1 MPSRVKQIMDELK
14 DETDPDKIQI
24 LELDLQTLLG
34 TSPKRKTKG
43 VKSKSL
49 GGSMGGNTQGDMDFA
64 GVTGDEVL
72 ATNMS
77 RGGRKAIKGLK
88 FKGIF

>member
-1 MPSRVKQIMDELK
+1 MPSRMKQIMDELK

-24 LELDLQTLLG
+24 LELDLQTLLV
-34 TSPKRKTKG
+34 TKPKGKG
-43 VKSKSL
+43 VKSKAG
-49 GGSMGGNTQGDMDFA
+49 GGSMAGNTQGDMDFA

>member
-1 MPSRVKQIMDELK
+1 MPSRMKQIMDELK

-64 GVTGDEVL
+64 GLSGDEVL

>member
-1 MPSRVKQIMDELK
+1 MPSRMKQIMDELK

-34 TSPKRKTKG
+34 TKPKGKGKG

-49 GGSMGGNTQGDMDFA
+49 GGSMGGNTKGDMDFV

>member
-1 MPSRVKQIMDELK
+1 
-14 DETDPDKIQI
+14 
-24 LELDLQTLLG
+24 
-34 TSPKRKTKG
+34 
-43 VKSKSL
+43 
-49 GGSMGGNTQGDMDFA
+49 MGGNTQGDMDFA

>member
-1 MPSRVKQIMDELK
+1 MKQIMDELK

-34 TSPKRKTKG
+34 GSPKKGKG

-49 GGSMGGNTQGDMDFA
+49 GGSMGGNTQGDLDFA
-64 GVTGDEVL
+64 GLSGDEVL

>member
-1 MPSRVKQIMDELK
+1 MPSRMKQIMDELK

-34 TSPKRKTKG
+34 TSPKRKSKG

-64 GVTGDEVL
+64 GLQETK
-72 ATNMS
+72 S
-77 RGGRKAIKGLK
+77 
-88 FKGIF
+88 